1 MAETDHWGEVV
12 TVSEPATAQAI
23 RDFSHGLIAFDTKAA
38 GIVRAAKKDPGCA
51 IANAYAAMLMMFLE
65 MADSPRAAAPFLK
78 AAEAAAGGATERE
91 RRIVAMARH
100 WTRRDIPALVAAG
113 KEILDDHPGDLV
125 TVKIR
130 QQMQFDWGDAAGML
144 HSARYGAKAHPDAPG
159 ALGMLAFGLEESHHL
174 KEAEAVSWRALELDR
189 GEGWAQHALS
199 HVMLTEGRCDEGR
212 AFLSGMRDTWE
223 GKNSVLYCHNWWH
236 VALFAISQGDYA
248 GALGVYDDHIH
259 GVQPDYSQD
268 QINEASLLARLE
280 VVGLDV
286 SPRWEGLADRLE
298 GRTKDFVTPFL
309 TLQYIY
315 ALARAGRPGAGEIL
329 ANLRDHIGSGA
340 GWSAPVWR
348 EMGLP
353 ACEGLKAHAEGNW
366 EGAVAGLG
374 RAVPQ
379 VWRGGGSHAQRD
391 LFHQIYL
398 DALIRSGRYGEAQQ
412 VLMGRLGFEPAS
424 VPNNRAL
431 AGVYEALGLPEEA
444 AGVMAKA
451 RVRVA
456 Q

>member
-1 MAETDHWGEVV
+1 MAETDHWGNPV
-12 TVSEPATAQAI
+12 TACEPATAQAI
-23 RDFSHGLIAFDTKAA
+23 RDFSHGLIAFDRKAA
-38 GIVRAAKKDPGCA
+38 GIVRAAKNDPGSA
-51 IANAYAAMLMMFLE
+51 LANAYAAMLMMFLE

-78 AAEAAAGGATERE
+78 AAEAAAPGATERE
-91 RRIVAMARH
+91 RRIVAMARQ
-100 WTRRDIPALVAAG
+100 WVARDIPAVVAAG

-130 QQMQFDWGDAAGML
+130 QTMQFDWGDAAGML
-144 HSARYGAKAHPDAPG
+144 HSARYGAKAHPREPG
-159 ALGMLAFGLEESHHL
+159 ALGMLAFGLEESHL
-174 KEAEAVSWRALELDR
+174 LGEAETVAWRAIERDR

-199 HVMLTEGRCDEGR
+199 HVMLTQGRCDEGR

-248 GALGVYDDHIH
+248 GALAVYDDHIH

-309 TLQYIY
+309 TMQYLY
-315 ALARAGRPGAGEIL
+315 ALARAGRGGAADIL
-329 ANLRDHIGSGA
+329 VNLREFIGSDA

-348 EMGLP
+348 DMALP
-353 ACEGLKAHAEGNW
+353 ACEGLKAHAEGDW

-391 LFHQIYL
+391 VFHQIHL
-398 DALIRSGRYGEAQQ
+398 DALIRSGRYAEAQQ
-412 VLMGRLGFEPAS
+412 VLMGRLGFEPDSA
-424 VPNNRAL
+424 PNNRAL
-431 AGVYEALGLPEEA
+431 AGVYQALGLPEEA
-444 AGVMAKA
+444 ARAAAKG
-451 RVRVA
+451 RVGW
-456 Q
+456 